1 MRVIAREIVLLPAPV
16 LPTIPIFSPAFTLKV
31 MLEKRRNKQKETGT
45 GPFKRRGS
53 VLIFEA
59 Q

>member
-1 MRVIAREIVLLPAPV
+1 MVSELTLYSDNPSSYPAEA
-16 LPTIPIFSPAFTLKV
+16 FSFTLKV

-45 GPFKRRGS
+45 GPFKRRGR